1 VTNRNHPLTLSIAVA
16 LAVTVLTAPTRAALE
31 SWQVAVGYQQLLD
44 ARGPVMP
51 AGATP
56 GGNGT
61 SISQVEVPQGTQ
73 TELNNGQGRYFPDT
87 AAPEFAAAGD
97 PLNQAVN
104 FVDGNGY
111 AANGVSSHAG
121 TQVGRYY
128 YGNFFGLGK
137 SANEVVAYDVQ
148 RWFNDQLKV
157 GANAE
162 PNLHTTR
169 LSPSDPYVEHAVF
182 QVQNHSW
189 VSSQAQGTDLDA
201 LRRFDYAIETDDMTA
216 VVGANNN
223 FSVSN
228 PNLAHP
234 TLMAHSYNAIVA
246 GITSAAH
253 SRGATG
259 AVYGPGR
266 YRPDLVAP
274 GGLTSVGT
282 AQISSAATLLR
293 GVVAGTDADS
303 SEVTKAMLLAGATK
317 SEFAGYVEQATSVAN
332 PWNRTATRPL
342 DDVFGAGELN
352 VYNSYLMTV
361 GGQHAGSTSP
371 PAAPVASYGW
381 DYQDRK
387 ADAGVGEIYYNFE
400 IPTGSTASELSIML
414 SWNVKVTD
422 TNPSPSVFTPQESL
436 QNLDLTLY
444 NSTASFMAT
453 QIDQSIST
461 LDNVE
466 HIYQTNLGPGIYTL
480 KVTGA
485 ANWDYGLAWRM
496 STAFDVADADFD
508 DNGFFGGGDFLVW
521 QRNLGK
527 LVGATNAEGDA
538 DGDGDVDNSDLTLLN
553 AAITNQS
560 TPPMVLNAVAAVP
573 EPATLGAAA
582 VGAALLALA
591 GRSKLGQIG
600 RRRTA

>member
-16 LAVTVLTAPTRAALE
+16 LALTVLSGRSRAALE
-31 SWQVAVGYQQLLD
+31 AWQTAVGYQELLD
-44 ARGPVMP
+44 ARGPVIP
-51 AGATP
+51 AGGTP

-61 SISQVEVPQGTQ
+61 SVSQVEAPQGTQ
-73 TELNNGQGRYFPDT
+73 AELNNGQGRYYPDAT
-87 AAPEFAAAGD
+87 APEFAAAGD
-97 PLNQAVN
+97 PLDQAVT

-111 AANGVSSHAG
+111 ASNGISSHAG

-128 YGNFFGLGK
+128 YGNFFGLSK

-157 GANAE
+157 GTNSE

-169 LSPSDPYVEHAVF
+169 LSPSAPYVEHPVF

-189 VSSQAQGTDLDA
+189 VSIQAQSTDQEA
-201 LRRFDYAIETDDMTA
+201 LRRFDYAIEVDDMTA

-223 FSVSN
+223 FSVFN

-234 TLMAHSYNAIVA
+234 TLMTHSYNAIVA
-246 GITSAAH
+246 GLTSGGH
-253 SRGATG
+253 SRGVTSG
-259 AVYGPGR
+259 VYGAGR
-266 YRPDLVAP
+266 YRPDLVSP
-274 GGLTSVGT
+274 GGLTSVAT

-293 GVVAGTDADS
+293 GVATGTDADS

-317 SEFAGYVEQATSVAN
+317 TEFSGYVEPATGIAN

-361 GGQHAGSTSP
+361 GGQHAGSTGQ
-371 PAAPVASYGW
+371 PAASVASYGW

-387 ADAGVGEIYYNFE
+387 ADAAVGDIYYNFE
-400 IPTGSTASELSIML
+400 IPTGSTASELSIIL
-414 SWNVKVTD
+414 AWNVKVTD
-422 TNPSPSVFTPQESL
+422 TNPSPAVFTPQESL

-453 QIDQSIST
+453 QIDQSISS

-466 HIYQTNLGPGIYTL
+466 HIYQNNLGPGTYTL
-480 KVTGA
+480 KVAGA

-508 DNGFFGGGDFLVW
+508 DNGFFGGGDLLVW

-538 DGDGDVDNSDLTLLN
+538 DGDGDVDRNDLTLLN
-553 AAITNQS
+553 TAITNQNV
-560 TPPMVLNAVAAVP
+560 PPMVLNAVAAVP

-591 GRSKLGQIG
+591 GRSA